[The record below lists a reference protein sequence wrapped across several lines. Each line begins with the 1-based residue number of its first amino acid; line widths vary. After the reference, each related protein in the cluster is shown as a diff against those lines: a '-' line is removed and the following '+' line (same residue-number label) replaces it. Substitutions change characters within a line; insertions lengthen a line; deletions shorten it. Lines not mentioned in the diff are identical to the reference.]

1 MWGLNGVVQRYIPL
15 KQRILLVNCFLYKYR
30 LLYDLISWHKY
41 HFIMLNAKQNHDK
54 TLVFS
59 LFDLETVYMEI

>member
-1 MWGLNGVVQRYIPL
+1 MPL
-15 KQRILLVNCFLYKYR
+15 KQRILQVNCFRYKYR
-30 LLYDLISWHKY
+30 LLYDLISWHEY
-41 HFIMLNAKQNHDK
+41 HFLSYLKLIMLNAKQNHDK